1 MGDAMDYKRLGRI
14 VSEERK
20 KMGLTQE
27 ELAEMIGISTAFVGH
42 IERGTRVLSVQTLWR
57 LCGALNLS
65 SDFLLGI
72 REHN

>member
-1 MGDAMDYKRLGRI
+1 M
-14 VSEERK
+14 SEERK

-42 IERGTRVLSVQTLWR
+42 IDRGTRVLSVQTLWC